1 MVRPWKLAISSQ
13 RMVRFLFSVA
23 LGRLILIESQPIGVL
38 HTVPSLLLPSG
49 SLSLTAEKYLIA
61 LNCTEFVSML
71 RSVNLSHYVH
81 VPSNQQDP
89 EIEPNP
95 LPHLSTQLPLVSST
109 RLRADEEKGYTILA
123 LKDSILS
130 SPLLTQSLY
139 SYSSFPSPGSNELK
153 QLLSYHILPG
163 KWTPQEL
170 TDGMLVGTELRTK
183 ELKDDRQRLLVSV
196 QDEEGGEG
204 EGWEKMKGKKGE
216 EKESVIGWGN
226 ANTIAEPGLFDRPCY
241 SLREMN

>member
-1 MVRPWKLAISSQ
+1 
-13 RMVRFLFSVA
+13 
-23 LGRLILIESQPIGVL
+23 
-38 HTVPSLLLPSG
+38 
-49 SLSLTAEKYLIA
+49 
-61 LNCTEFVSML
+61 ML
-71 RSVNLSHYVH
+71 RSVNLSHYVQ

-95 LPHLSTQLPLVSST
+95 LPHLSTQLPLFSS
-109 RLRADEEKGYTILA
+109 RGAEEKGYTILA

-139 SYSSFPSPGSNELK
+139 SYSAFPSPGSNELK

-183 ELKDDRQRLLVSV
+183 ELKEDRQRLLVSV

-226 ANTIAEPGLFDRPCY
+226 ANTIAEPGSFALFRQ
-241 SLREMN
+241 SALRMLIVVLLGANS